1 MKQILL
7 SILVLISG
15 YGFAVAQNSLS
26 IEPAMAFGNG
36 PVSSTDIGA
45 HALVTNTSPDTVS
58 LLWSRQIISSQ
69 QGWTSWICD
78 LNNCYLPYVDVCPTS
93 RPNVLAPGESVDFQI
108 HINPAGIEGNGEIHV
123 NLYDASDPGTSLGL
137 VQAMFE
143 TSTSAVADLSAN
155 ALKLYP
161 NPTTSHFQ
169 VSNPI
174 NVNFVVIHSLVGNKV
189 REYDARIAG
198 ARYDVSDLPQGIYL
212 VRLLDASH
220 NVLKTVRLSKR

>member
-7 SILVLISG
+7 STLVLVF
-15 YGFAVAQNSLS
+15 GFGLVVGQNSLS
-26 IEPAMAFGNG
+26 IEPATTFGNG

-45 HALVTNTSPDTVS
+45 HALVTNTSADTVR
-58 LLWSRQIISSQ
+58 LLWARNIVSTQ
-69 QGWTSWICD
+69 QGWTSWVCD
-78 LNNCYLPYVDVCPTS
+78 LNNCYLPHIDVCPTS
-93 RPNVLAPGESVDFQI
+93 RPNVLAPGEMIDFQV
-108 HINPAGIEGNGEIHV
+108 HINPAGVEGNGEIQV
-123 NLYDASDPGTSLGL
+123 TLYDESDPGVILGT

-143 TSTSAVADLSAN
+143 TSTSAVSDLSEN

-169 VSNPI
+169 ISNPV
-174 NVNFVVIHSLVGNKV
+174 NVNYVVIHSLVGNKV
-189 REYDARIAG
+189 RDYDARIAG
-198 ARYDVSDLPQGIYL
+198 SRYDVSDLPQGMYL